1 MANGGESF
9 LNMMSE
15 DNDVED
21 FSLPMPVENR
31 SIPTTAAKG
40 GSGRKNHI
48 PTKRTF
54 NFVCH
59 GTTLALIRL
68 LAMSSQE
75 MPIGK
80 ELLSTIMPNRNF
92 ESDHSANSLE
102 HRWGTIQK
110 EMTLFQACYEHIE
123 RLHPSGVPYQ
133 EHVSNTSSCSFVA
146 ILVKM

>member
-1 MANGGESF
+1 MENGGEYF
-9 LNMMSE
+9 FNMMSE
-15 DNDVED
+15 DNIVED

-40 GSGRKNHI
+40 GLGRKNHI

-80 ELLSTIMPNRNF
+80 ELLSTIMPT
-92 ESDHSANSLE
+92 A
-102 HRWGTIQK
+102 
-110 EMTLFQACYEHIE
+110 TLSPIIVQTLLNTGGVQFKRRRLYSKPAMNILNVYTQVVFHIK
-123 RLHPSGVPYQ
+123 S
-133 EHVSNTSSCSFVA
+133 
-146 ILVKM
+146 M